1 MTSTLY
7 MFITSIDSCLHL
19 DFSSSTSFVRLVFS
33 RSSVSTR
40 RARCTLRSI
49 NNRVLRPASSKNHA
63 ITHLRLKLEEKTAH
77 LHNIMLMTR
86 PLLESSLGVGRNIG
100 AVAVREENLLR
111 VFFLL
116 NCDVTDKTPS
126 AESYIYL
133 LFKHYFHSF
142 TLYSHTMC
150 SLTSH

>member
-1 MTSTLY
+1 M
-7 MFITSIDSCLHL
+7 M
-19 DFSSSTSFVRLVFS
+19 
-33 RSSVSTR
+33 
-40 RARCTLRSI
+40 
-49 NNRVLRPASSKNHA
+49 K
-63 ITHLRLKLEEKTAH
+63 
-77 LHNIMLMTR
+77 R
-86 PLLESSLGVGRNIG
+86 PLLESALGVGRNVG

-142 TLYSHTMC
+142 TATQCTL
-150 SLTSH
+150 